1 MGASGTWGGV
11 GAPGGTA
18 GYQAILL
25 CLRGAG
31 IRVPGPEVRQQDRL
45 VVPEPLPVLVVFV
58 PGVPLITLAFQQTVR
73 DTKHLAFLK
82 IS

>member
-1 MGASGTWGGV
+1 MGWGPV
-11 GAPGGTA
+11 GRGGMSVPQE
-18 GYQAILL
+18 GLLAILL

-45 VVPEPLPVLVVFV
+45 VVPEPLVVFV

-73 DTKHLAFLK
+73 DTKHSAFLK